1 MRSSTSVACF
11 KLWLVTP
18 LLLLLAKT
26 DVRRI
31 LAGARR
37 LGAVVVDAADMGARP
52 DELRLLDEG
61 LIAEQPF
68 LTTHKLPLIFLLK
81 LLREF
86 VPIVQLLS
94 IQPAVGGVSPTLC
107 HQRSSERWNSFT
119 RT

>member
-1 MRSSTSVACF
+1 M
-11 KLWLVTP
+11 
-18 LLLLLAKT
+18 
-26 DVRRI
+26 RRI

-68 LTTHKLPLIFLLK
+68 LTTHKLPLIFLPK

-94 IQPAVGGVSPTLC
+94 IQPALVAFSYPMSPEVRRAVELIHKNLTKVADGATG
-107 HQRSSERWNSFT
+107 RANPMTVFSRT
-119 RT
+119 R